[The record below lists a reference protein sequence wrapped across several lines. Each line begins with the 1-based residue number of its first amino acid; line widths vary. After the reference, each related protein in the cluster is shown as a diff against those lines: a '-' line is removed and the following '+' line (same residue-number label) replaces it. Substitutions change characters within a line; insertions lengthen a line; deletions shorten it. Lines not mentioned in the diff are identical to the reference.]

1 MKTIIILSLCLFYAG
16 CATVPVTGRRQLSL
30 VPSDQMQ
37 QMSYTSY
44 KQFLDTS
51 KVIKSGSNVE
61 MVKRV
66 GSRIQKAVEN
76 YMSQNNM
83 SSQLQGFQWE
93 TNLVD
98 NPQVNAWC
106 MPGGKIVVYTG
117 ILPVT
122 QNETALAV
130 VMGHEVSHAI
140 AKHSDERASQ
150 GMLANGLLQAGQV
163 AVGAS
168 PTALNQIL
176 LQAAGGGTQLG
187 LLKHSR
193 SQESEADHLGL
204 IFMAMAGYDPSQ
216 AVPFWER
223 MAAQGG
229 NKPPEF
235 LSTHPADERRIA
247 DIQKELPEALKYYK
261 K

>member
-1 MKTIIILSLCLFYAG
+1 MKKTIILSLCLFYAG

-51 KVIKSGSNVE
+51 KVIRSGSNVE

-66 GSRIQKAVEN
+66 GTRIQKAVEA
-76 YMSQNNM
+76 YMTQNNL
-83 SSQLQGFQWE
+83 SDQLAGFQWE

-98 NPQVNAWC
+98 NAQVNAWC

-117 ILPVT
+117 ILPIT
-122 QNETALAV
+122 QNETGLAV

-168 PTALNQIL
+168 PTALNQIIF
-176 LQAAGGGTQLG
+176 QAVGVGTQLG

-204 IFMAMAGYDPSQ
+204 IFMAMAGYDPSL

-223 MAAQGG
+223 MASKGG

-247 DIQKELPEALKYYK
+247 DIKKELPEALKYYK